1 MRCKLDHHP
10 NRDEIDRQI
19 VSGVPLRSICASFN
33 IALTTIHRHKDCI
46 KEVLSQAMQHE
57 QGEREERGSLLVD
70 RVTKLA
76 GEAEELVA
84 IAKAEKNYRGATS
97 ALVAACKLLDLVGR
111 LSGEL
116 QQANAA
122 GGGLHLTMNRVTNNT
137 IVAVDNDADFAAMI
151 GEATKGFDHGEL
163 DRLKALVHNT
173 RETPLLMR

>member
-1 MRCKLDHHP
+1 MACKLDHHP
-10 NRDEIDRQI
+10 QRDKIDQQYI
-19 VSGVPLRSICASFN
+19 AGTPLRSICATFGVSLGV
-33 IALTTIHRHKDCI
+33 AHRHKACI
-46 KEVLSQAMQHE
+46 REVLSQAMQHE
-57 QGEREERGSLLVD
+57 QGEREEHGSMLVD

-122 GGGLHLTMNRVTNNT
+122 GGGLHLHLSKTTVN
-137 IVAVDNDADFAAMI
+137 VANYGDDRELAELVS
-151 GEATKGFDHGEL
+151 EATRGFDAAEIA
-163 DRLKALVHNT
+163 RLRDLVCT
-173 RETPLLMR
+173 ERAAPLLPR